1 MKLYFAPLEGIGG
14 YIYRN
19 AQADCFIPGD
29 KYFSPFLAP
38 KQNRSL
44 SPKEYRDIAPENN
57 KNICLVPQI
66 MANHAEIFL
75 KAAKELKSLGY
86 QEINLNLG
94 CPSPTVVTKYR
105 GLDFWQNQR
114 NLRSF

>member
-19 AQADCFIPGD
+19 AQADCFTPGD

-75 KAAKELKSLGY
+75 KAAKDKGVRVYGGELKPGLSVPHSGDK
-86 QEINLNLG
+86 IPG
-94 CPSPTVVTKYR
+94 GWISGKTK
-105 GLDFWQNQR
+105 GA
-114 NLRSF
+114 